1 MKLFLGGIVLVAV
14 FGFILIPADAQTYK
28 MYVQKMPPSWEK
40 QFGTVLN
47 DAIKYW
53 QQKMPGLQLEITTR
67 QDTADFVLEW
77 ASQYDGGKLGYY
89 TTNTLNEYGK
99 PRLTITLGYFKDKKW
114 NLVSSDYALEITKH
128 ELGHAIGFAHS
139 DDPNDIMYPK
149 IESYES
155 WLQLKS
161 PVKLKA
167 TNSTKIIDWKLKATK
182 IQTLSDKKL
191 FATKTALQKITPSLN
206 YTWITN
212 KASQAEMQ
220 KATDS
225 FLAAKKFLN
234 DAELVQDEADALFYE
249 SKYQDS
255 YSKYQSSL
263 DRAKKIDIKLIEIS
277 KSIKKAKA
285 LEFGK

>member
-1 MKLFLGGIVLVAV
+1 MRLLFGVIILAAV

-40 QFGTVLN
+40 QFGKVLDN
-47 DAIKYW
+47 ATKYW
-53 QQKMPGLQLEITTR
+53 QEKIPGVKLETTTR
-67 QDTADFVLEW
+67 QDDANFVLEW
-77 ASQYDGGKLGYY
+77 ASQYDEGKLGYY

-99 PRLTITLGYFKDKKW
+99 PRLSITLGYFKDKKW

-161 PVKLKA
+161 PNKIKT
-167 TNSTKIIDWKLKATK
+167 TNSTKTVDWKQKATK
-182 IQTLSDKKL
+182 LQTISDKKL
-191 FATKTALQKITPSLN
+191 FATKTALQKITSSLN
-206 YTWITN
+206 STWITN
-212 KASQAEMQ
+212 KASQSEML

-225 FLAAKKFLN
+225 FLVAKKFLN
-234 DAELVQDEADALFYE
+234 DAERFQDEADTLFYE
-249 SKYQDS
+249 SKYSDS
-255 YSKYQSSL
+255 YIKYQSSI
-263 DRAKKIDIKLIEIS
+263 DRAKKIDNKLVEID